1 MNIEI
6 LNLAQHR
13 NGVAAVPFDVVL
25 FHDGESRK
33 LAILFPERGRC
44 AVLDEVKLFEGNIA
58 FGSNSHR
65 GDHYEPHLRKA
76 VNNAHIDRLIEQGY
90 L

>member
-1 MNIEI
+1 MKIEI
-6 LNLAQHR
+6 LELAQHR
-13 NGVAAVPFDVVL
+13 NGIAAVPFDVVI

-33 LAILFPERGRC
+33 LAVLFPGPGRC
-44 AVLDEVKLFEGNIA
+44 AVLDEARLFEGDIA

-65 GDHYEPHLRKA
+65 GDQYEPHLRKA
-76 VNNAHIDRLIEQGY
+76 VHAAHARRLIEEGY

>member
-1 MNIEI
+1 MKIEI
-6 LNLAQHR
+6 LDLAQHR
-13 NGVAAVPFDVVL
+13 NGIAAAPFDVVL

-44 AVLDEVKLFEGNIA
+44 AVLDEAKLFEGDIA

-76 VNNAHIDRLIEQGY
+76 VHDAHIDRLIEQGY

>member
-1 MNIEI
+1 MKLKLIEH
-6 LNLAQHR
+6 AQHR
-13 NGVAAVPFDVVL
+13 NGVCGSPFDIVL

-33 LAILFPERGRC
+33 LAILFSEPGRC
-44 AVLDEVKLFEGNIA
+44 AVLDVAKLAAGDIA
-58 FGSNSHR
+58 FGSNSWR

-76 VNNAHIDRLIEQGY
+76 VHDAHIGRLIQDGY

>member
-1 MNIEI
+1 MKIEI
-6 LNLAQHR
+6 LDVAQHR

-44 AVLDEVKLFEGNIA
+44 AVLDEVQALQRR
-58 FGSNSHR
+58 H
-65 GDHYEPHLRKA
+65 HLRFQLA
-76 VNNAHIDRLIEQGY
+76 PGRPLRAAPAEGRQ
-90 L
+90 